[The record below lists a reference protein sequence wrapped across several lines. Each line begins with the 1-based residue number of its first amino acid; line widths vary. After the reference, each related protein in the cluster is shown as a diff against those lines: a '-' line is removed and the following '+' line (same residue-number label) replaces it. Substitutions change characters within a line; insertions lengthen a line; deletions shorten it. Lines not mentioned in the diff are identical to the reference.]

1 MESEKAVP
9 RLCTNRPGRVR
20 DISDQVL
27 KDGLNIVGDESS
39 SKALIHG
46 MILEDHLEKGLP
58 IAIVADSN
66 IYAGLSEPNPAS
78 SSSRGYEV
86 ATLGAGNPGA
96 NIEPTDGA
104 LIAQVALKSGIAFVA
119 NLDGMDEGEI
129 ADFYVDYADEMAN
142 MERADLELMMG
153 FADLDQ
159 HLARRRLGRDS
170 KAVRKTHFMAG
181 RMSRKNVKMVN
192 ALRGIRE
199 TPIEFDRDLKNTIA
213 MLQVDSQG
221 RVNLATRVGG
231 EYGRQMLD
239 NEMVEDCGLAL
250 THVDYG
256 TCFNPSDRET
266 KGPFIVRARVL
277 RSSMGDEPNRTRTL
291 NAATQKFIKELEAA
305 RSEREKQVKK
315 ELTQSIIDAE
325 KKRLFTQSIKNRVR
339 AKANCVKNSVSGN
352 VSAVSQGAGKV
363 RINNQLTCG
372 TAAIPVVK
380 NLGRSNAGAT
390 GSAALAVCA
399 YRQTGGQTTQG
410 QDIAMEDFLAAVN
423 EIPESLPRGAEKVR
437 FRNGLPTKELCVSAF
452 LISGGNETIAN
463 EFYEFVSSDS
473 INAQRMMRKI
483 ARIKSERGRDD
494 VASAITAAMVQAWQA
509 EQSGS
514 MIARFTAEIPEDVA
528 NDDKPIA
535 NVA

>member
-27 KDGLNIVGDESS
+27 KDGLNIVGDEAS
-39 SKALIHG
+39 SKALVHG

-78 SSSRGYEV
+78 GSSSGYEV

-96 NIEPTDGA
+96 EIEPTDGA
-104 LIAQVALKSGIAFVA
+104 LVAQVALSTGIAFVA
-119 NLDGMDEGEI
+119 NLDGMSDDGI
-129 ADFYVDYADEMAN
+129 ADFYFDYADEMAN
-142 MERADLELMMG
+142 MERAELELMMG
-153 FADLDQ
+153 FGDLDQ
-159 HLARRRLGRDS
+159 HIARRRLGRDS

-213 MLQVDSQG
+213 MLQVDSQN
-221 RVNLATRVGG
+221 RVNLATRIGG
-231 EYGRQMLD
+231 EYGKQLLD
-239 NEMVEDCGLAL
+239 NEMVPDCGLAL

-266 KGPFIVRARVL
+266 NGPFIVRPRPL
-277 RSSMGDEPNRTRTL
+277 RTKMGNEPSRKRSL
-291 NAATQKFIKELEAA
+291 NNVTQKFMKELEAA
-305 RSEREKQVKK
+305 RSEREKQAKK

-325 KKRLFTQSIKNRVR
+325 KKRLFTQGVKNRVR
-339 AKANCVKNSVSGN
+339 SKSNCVKHSASGH
-352 VSAVSQGAGKV
+352 VSAVTRDSGKI
-363 RINNQLTCG
+363 RINNQLSCG

-410 QDIAMEDFLAAVN
+410 QDIAMEDFLTTVN

-437 FRNGLPTKELCVSAF
+437 FRNGLPTNPLCVSAF
-452 LISGGNETIAN
+452 LISGGSETIAN

-473 INAQRMMRKI
+473 VNAQRMMRKI

-494 VASAITAAMVQAWQA
+494 VASAITAAMMQAWQA
-509 EQSGS
+509 EKSGS
-514 MIARFTAEIPEDVA
+514 MIARFTTEIPADIA
-528 NDDKPIA
+528 NDDKPIVK
-535 NVA
+535 VA